1 MPLAVWTG
9 PVVGSLIISICALIG
24 SAISIVWQIYTWRH
38 NGPRVTV
45 KAAHAVTAGPI
56 GRQDFIAI
64 TAANDGRAS
73 TIAHQ
78 FGFKLP
84 NDRIFVQPLS
94 ELPVELP
101 AELKPG
107 GEVTYYFSRKGL
119 QRAAAKENWEP
130 KDLRPFVKTGHGEVV
145 GSALKS
151 I

>member
-1 MPLAVWTG
+1 M
-9 PVVGSLIISICALIG
+9 G
-24 SAISIVWQIYTWRH
+24 SAISIAWQIYTFRH

-45 KAAHAVTAGPI
+45 KAAHAVIAGPI
-56 GRQDFIAI
+56 GRHDFIAI

-101 AELKPG
+101 SELKAG
-107 GEVTYYFSRKGL
+107 GEVTYYFSMKGL
-119 QRAAAKENWEP
+119 QQAAAKDNWEP
-130 KDLRPFVKTGHGEVV
+130 KDLRPFVRTGHGEVV